1 MNRRN
6 RPLHPRR
13 DESGPTRRGPGSG
26 GTASRPPGSS
36 DSRPPGS
43 SDSRPPGSFEPAPTR
58 TTPPTRPFD
67 EHPGAVNYPPD
78 GSSPDRH
85 GTDRHGSDRHGSE
98 RHTTD
103 RHATD
108 RHASGGR
115 HDEPVRRDPRRST
128 RTGGSRGPADQAYL
142 PPPTHNPH
150 LSPLTP
156 RHGGTHDTHP
166 DGRPTDRID
175 PDRIDSGQAPGAAQ
189 AATPSKLTVTRVA
202 AMRGRYFSKLIADKV
217 YQAATADGAD
227 RSGMTALT
235 IPVITNFAVDAAM
248 AVALANTLFFAAAT
262 GESKISV
269 ALYLAL
275 TIAPFAVIAPLI
287 GPVLDRLQRGRRIA
301 MAGTFGLRALL
312 AVLIITNSDWNADAG
327 QLHYDP
333 WVLYPCALGMM
344 VLSKSFG
351 VLKSAVTP
359 RVVPPAIDLPRVNS
373 RLTTFGLIFGTIAGG
388 AVAAVFEI
396 LLSKALPMHQPGA
409 LVFLCILGVTGA
421 VYCMRIPAWVEV
433 TTGEVPTTFSYHG
446 EPATSAPPRDDV
458 RFAHGAD
465 SVSARGRQ
473 MAGAIAQTIRQPL
486 GRVVVAGLWGNA
498 TIRVLTGFLTLYIAF
513 YAKAQG
519 EQSGLMQLAAVGAVG
534 AAAGVGNALGNGLGT
549 RVELRSPPRIIVIA
563 TTSCCAIALL
573 AALFGN
579 LFGAVAAGLVA
590 SGMSAIGKVC
600 LDSTIQDGLP
610 EQSRASAFGR
620 SETVLQFGWVLGAAL
635 GVLLPTTLSI
645 GFGVVAGVMTIGTV
659 QTILTTRGSTLIP
672 GFGGNRPD
680 YAAPTG
686 AIHRPPAGSQ
696 PTAGTQPPARPQAP
710 RTAPTDRVPRPGDT
724 PYPPQADRRGRP
736 RT

>member
-6 RPLHPRR
+6 RPPHPRR
-13 DESGPTRRGPGSG
+13 EESGQATTDGDRLGRAGRTSSLGSTTR
-26 GTASRPPGSS
+26 PGSS
-36 DSRPPGS
+36 S
-43 SDSRPPGSFEPAPTR
+43 PAPHS
-58 TTPPTRPFD
+58 TPTTRPFD

-78 GSSPDRH
+78 RSADGYPA
-85 GTDRHGSDRHGSE
+85 E
-98 RHTTD
+98 
-103 RHATD
+103 AT
-108 RHASGGR
+108 RRNSRQSG
-115 HDEPVRRDPRRST
+115 
-128 RTGGSRGPADQAYL
+128 RTGTGRGPADQAYL

-150 LSPLTP
+150 LSPLHHRQSHARP
-156 RHGGTHDTHP
+156 GEE
-166 DGRPTDRID
+166 PTDPI
-175 PDRIDSGQAPGAAQ
+175 APGQQPNGPSTKPTAS
-189 AATPSKLTVTRVA
+189 PSKLTVTRVA
-202 AMRGRYFSKLIADKV
+202 AMRGKYFSKMLADKV

-262 GESKISV
+262 GESKVSV

-301 MAGTFGLRALL
+301 MATTFGLRSLL
-312 AVLIITNSDWNADAG
+312 AILIITNSDWNSASG

-333 WVLYPCALGMM
+333 WVLYPCALGLM

-388 AVAAVFEI
+388 AVAAVFEM
-396 LLSKALPMHQPGA
+396 LLSKLLPLHLPGA
-409 LVFLCILGVTGA
+409 LVWLCILGVAGA
-421 VYCMRIPAWVEV
+421 VYCMRIPAWVES
-433 TTGEVPTTFSYHG
+433 TEGEVPTTFSYHG
-446 EPATSAPPRDDV
+446 EPATSPPPRDDA
-458 RFAHGAD
+458 RFTHGAEGTGAGAGTM
-465 SVSARGRQ
+465 SARGRQ

-549 RVELRSPPRIIVIA
+549 RVELRNPPRIIVIA
-563 TTSCCAIALL
+563 TSSCCAIALL

-645 GFGVVAGVMTIGTV
+645 GFGVVAGVMAIGTV
-659 QTILTTRGSTLIP
+659 QTILTTRGSTLVP

-680 YAAPTG
+680 YASATG
-686 AIHRPPAGSQ
+686 AIHRPEGAP
-696 PTAGTQPPARPQAP
+696 GTHPQGP
-710 RTAPTDRVPRPGDT
+710 RAAPTDRMPPGDRT
-724 PYPPQADRRGRP
+724 PSTDRMSPTDRARPSTHRTHPTGRRGKP